1 VRGNEFYSI
10 SQAGEGVQR
19 ESELSHGI
27 LCCATDLQGKG
38 ISSEVSFPLSG
49 KQNRQ
54 TGKAAMPAILI
65 CRISQSGP

>member
-1 VRGNEFYSI
+1 MTGFVLPPSYVRGNEFYSI

-38 ISSEVSFPLSG
+38 ISSEVSFFSPLCSNM
-49 KQNRQ
+49 Q
-54 TGKAAMPAILI
+54 MP
-65 CRISQSGP
+65 